1 MAEIQPAA
9 QPAKS
14 WSQRMK
20 GLLQLR
26 DYRLLWATGGLDNT
40 GRWMDSVVM
49 GLLVLDLT
57 DSAFQVAL
65 LFMFRWSPMLVFA
78 LISGMV
84 ADRSNRWAILMTA
97 RGVAVIST
105 SALLVLVAIDRV
117 EPWHVFIASF
127 FLGCIF
133 VLEFPSRRSL
143 IYDIVGSERIVG
155 AMSLET
161 INSTLGKFVGP
172 FMAGLLIELTGF
184 TGPYVF
190 LVAVYVVAL
199 ILVIKI
205 ESRGPIRTN
214 SPYPFWR
221 TVSTGITYSLKNK
234 VIRSVLMVTFIFNAL
249 SFSVESL
256 YPVVA
261 RDHLGVGAGLTGIL
275 ISAPAIG
282 SLLSAS
288 VIASLAMVRY
298 HGRIF
303 CLGLTVQMV
312 SVLFFALSPWY
323 PLSVVMLMVAGL
335 GAAGFSAMQT
345 TIIMISS
352 EPQMRGTALG
362 MLGHC
367 IGVAALGGLGVG
379 VVANFLNAQA
389 AVALSISLG
398 LVLLVPVMIFTPLVR
413 QPTVPP
419 KEIATEPESC

>member
-1 MAEIQPAA
+1 MAETQPAA
-9 QPAKS
+9 QPRS
-14 WSQRMK
+14 WSGRMRS
-20 GLLQLR
+20 LLQLR

-78 LISGMV
+78 LISGMI
-84 ADRSNRWAILMTA
+84 ADRSNRWAIMMVA
-97 RGVAVIST
+97 RIVAVLAT

-117 EPWHVFIASF
+117 EPWHLFIASF

-143 IYDIVGSERIVG
+143 IYDLVGSERIVS

-161 INSTLGKFVGP
+161 INSTLGRFVGP

-190 LVAVYVVAL
+190 LLAVYLLAL
-199 ILVIKI
+199 IFTFKV
-205 ESRGPIRTN
+205 ESRGPIRSTA
-214 SPYPFWR
+214 SDSFWR
-221 TVSTGITYSLKNK
+221 TVSRGLTYSLKNNT
-234 VIRSVLMVTFIFNAL
+234 IRSVLIVTFIFNAL
-249 SFSVESL
+249 SFSTESL

-275 ISAPAIG
+275 IAAPAIG
-282 SLLSAS
+282 SLLSAT
-288 VIASLAMVRY
+288 VIASLAVVRY

-303 CLGLTVQMV
+303 CLGLTLQMIA
-312 SVLFFALSPWY
+312 VLFFALSPWY
-323 PLSVVMLMVAGL
+323 PLSIVMLMVAGL

-345 TIIMISS
+345 TIIMIAS
-352 EPQMRGTALG
+352 EPEMRGTALG

-367 IGVAALGGLGVG
+367 IGVAALGGLALGT
-379 VVANFLNAQA
+379 VANYMGAQT
-389 AVALSISLG
+389 AVAISISLG
-398 LVLLVPVMIFTPLVR
+398 LLLLVPVMVFSPLVR
-413 QPTVPP
+413 HPTAPP
-419 KEIATEPESC
+419 PND

>member
-1 MAEIQPAA
+1 MAETQPAA
-9 QPAKS
+9 QPRS
-14 WSQRMK
+14 WSGRMRS
-20 GLLQLR
+20 LLQLR

-78 LISGMV
+78 LISGMI
-84 ADRSNRWAILMTA
+84 ADRSNRWAIMMVA
-97 RGVAVIST
+97 RIVAVLAT

-117 EPWHVFIASF
+117 EPWHLFIASF

-143 IYDIVGSERIVG
+143 IYDLVGSERIVS

-161 INSTLGKFVGP
+161 INSTLGRFVGP

-190 LVAVYVVAL
+190 LLAVYLLAL
-199 ILVIKI
+199 IFTFKV
-205 ESRGPIRTN
+205 ESRGPIRSTT
-214 SPYPFWR
+214 SDSFWR
-221 TVSTGITYSLKNK
+221 TVSRGLTYSLKNNT
-234 VIRSVLMVTFIFNAL
+234 IRSVLMVTFIFNAL
-249 SFSVESL
+249 SFSTESL

-275 ISAPAIG
+275 IAAPAIG
-282 SLLSAS
+282 SLLSAT
-288 VIASLAMVRY
+288 VIASLAVVRY

-303 CLGLTVQMV
+303 CLGLTLQMIA
-312 SVLFFALSPWY
+312 VLFFALSPWY
-323 PLSVVMLMVAGL
+323 PLSIVMLMVAGL

-345 TIIMISS
+345 TIIMIAS
-352 EPQMRGTALG
+352 EPEMRGTALG

-367 IGVAALGGLGVG
+367 IGVAALGGLAIGT
-379 VVANFLNAQA
+379 VANYMGAQT
-389 AVALSISLG
+389 AVAISISLG
-398 LVLLVPVMIFTPLVR
+398 LLLLVPVMVFSPLVR
-413 QPTVPP
+413 HPTTPP
-419 KEIATEPESC
+419 RSD

>member
-1 MAEIQPAA
+1 MAETQPAA
-9 QPAKS
+9 QPRS
-14 WSQRMK
+14 WSGRMRS
-20 GLLQLR
+20 LLQLR

-65 LFMFRWSPMLVFA
+65 LFMFRWSPMLIFA

-84 ADRSNRWAILMTA
+84 ADRSNRWAIMMVA
-97 RGVAVIST
+97 RIVAVLAT

-143 IYDIVGSERIVG
+143 IYDLVGSERIVG

-172 FMAGLLIELTGF
+172 FLAGLLIELTGF
-184 TGPYVF
+184 TGPYVA
-190 LVAVYVVAL
+190 LLAVYILAL
-199 ILVIKI
+199 IFTFKV
-205 ESRGPIRTN
+205 ESRGPIRSTA
-214 SPYPFWR
+214 SDSFWR
-221 TVSTGITYSLKNK
+221 TVSRGLAYSLKNNT
-234 VIRSVLMVTFIFNAL
+234 IRSVLIVTFIFNAL
-249 SFSVESL
+249 SFSTESL

-275 ISAPAIG
+275 IAAPAIG
-282 SLLSAS
+282 SLLSAT
-288 VIASLAMVRY
+288 VIASLAVVRY

-303 CLGLTVQMV
+303 CLGLTLQMIA
-312 SVLFFALSPWY
+312 VLFFALSPWY
-323 PLSVVMLMVAGL
+323 PLSIVMLMVAGL

-345 TIIMISS
+345 SIIMITSKP
-352 EPQMRGTALG
+352 EMRGTALG

-367 IGVAALGGLGVG
+367 IGVAALGGLAIGT
-379 VVANFLNAQA
+379 VASYMGAQT
-389 AVALSISLG
+389 AVAISISLG
-398 LVLLVPVMIFTPLVR
+398 LLLLVPVMVFSPLVR
-413 QPTVPP
+413 HPTAPP
-419 KEIATEPESC
+419 PSD

>member
-1 MAEIQPAA
+1 MAETQPTAR
-9 QPAKS
+9 PVGS

-20 GLLQLR
+20 GLLQHQ

-84 ADRSNRWAILMTA
+84 ADCANRWAILMLA
-97 RGVAVIST
+97 RSVAVAATGS
-105 SALLVLVAIDRV
+105 LLILVAINQV

-127 FLGCIF
+127 LLGCIF

-143 IYDIVGSERIVG
+143 IYDLVGSERIVG

-172 FMAGLLIELTGF
+172 FMAGLLIEFSGF

-190 LVAVYVVAL
+190 LLTVYVIAL
-199 ILVIKI
+199 VLVFKIK
-205 ESRGPIRTN
+205 SRGPIRSTT
-214 SPYPFWR
+214 SYPFWR
-221 TVSTGITYSLKNK
+221 TVSRGLTYSLRNNT
-234 VIRSVLMVTFIFNAL
+234 IRSVLMVTFIFNAL

-288 VIASLAMVRY
+288 VIASMAVVRY

-303 CLGLTVQMV
+303 CLGLTLQMV
-312 SVLFFALSPWY
+312 SVLLFALSPWY
-323 PLSVVMLMVAGL
+323 PLSVVMLMMAGL

-352 EPQMRGTALG
+352 EPEMRGTALG

-367 IGVAALGGLGVG
+367 IGVAALGGLAVG
-379 VVANFLNAQA
+379 IVANFLNAQA
-389 AVALSISLG
+389 AVAMSIILG
-398 LVLLVPVMIFTPLVR
+398 LLLLVPVMVFSPLVK
-413 QPTVPP
+413 QPTAPP
-419 KEIATEPESC
+419 

>member
-1 MAEIQPAA
+1 
-9 QPAKS
+9 
-14 WSQRMK
+14 
-20 GLLQLR
+20 
-26 DYRLLWATGGLDNT
+26 
-40 GRWMDSVVM
+40 M

-84 ADRSNRWAILMTA
+84 ADRANRWAILMIA
-97 RGVAVIST
+97 RSVAVAATGS
-105 SALLVLVAIDRV
+105 LLVLVATDLV

-143 IYDIVGSERIVG
+143 IYDLVGSERIVG

-190 LVAVYVVAL
+190 LLAVYVVAL
-199 ILVIKI
+199 VLVFKIK
-205 ESRGPIRTN
+205 SRGPIRSST
-214 SPYPFWR
+214 SYPFWR
-221 TVSTGITYSLKNK
+221 TVSRGITYSLRNN

-282 SLLSAS
+282 SLLSAT
-288 VIASLAMVRY
+288 VIASLAVVRY

-303 CLGLTVQMV
+303 CLGLTLQMV

-323 PLSVVMLMVAGL
+323 PLSIVMLMVAGL

-352 EPQMRGTALG
+352 EPEMRGTALG

-367 IGVAALGGLGVG
+367 IGVAALGGLAVG
-379 VVANFLNAQA
+379 VVANFLNAQV
-389 AVALSISLG
+389 AVALSITLG
-398 LVLLVPVMIFTPLVR
+398 LLLLVPVMVFSPLVR
-413 QPTVPP
+413 QPTAPP
-419 KEIATEPESC
+419 EPPSESAQAQQT

>member
-172 FMAGLLIELTGF
+172 FLAGLLIELTGF

-199 ILVIKI
+199 VLVIKI
-205 ESRGPIRTN
+205 ESRGPIRT
-214 SPYPFWR
+214 SSSYPFWR

-398 LVLLVPVMIFTPLVR
+398 LLLLVPVMIFTPLVR
-413 QPTVPP
+413 QPTAPP
-419 KEIATEPESC
+419 KEIATELESC